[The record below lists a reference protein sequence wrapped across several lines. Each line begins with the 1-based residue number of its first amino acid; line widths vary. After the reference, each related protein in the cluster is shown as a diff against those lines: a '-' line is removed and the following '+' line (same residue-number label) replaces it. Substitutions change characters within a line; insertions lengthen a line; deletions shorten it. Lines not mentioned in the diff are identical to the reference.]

1 MNIADALLKEE
12 DLIRKF
18 EIMFYLQKKESI
30 FFNTTSMIKAEL
42 MRMFLEEQKIPNIDI
57 SEMLTMSLIYTV
69 KRIDS
74 PQERQ
79 RMKDNKQENM
89 EYIQSLGFSDEF
101 AKNAT
106 YYKEGDVPD
115 AERTVE
121 EKILD
126 IFDQFAGLISHRE
139 ERIAYDI
146 PQALDVLEKTNMAS
160 TSNEYLPIFIKYI
173 QEVDESEG
181 AQMGVISDL
190 QKGINALKKEDITN
204 ATRLIYDA
212 REKLEGTFEPYKIG
226 EAKESGNAFFF
237 EDK

>member
-1 MNIADALLKEE
+1 MNIADALLEEE

-30 FFNTTSMIKAEL
+30 FFNTTSMVKAEL
-42 MRMFLEEQKIPNIDI
+42 MRMFLEEQKIEGLDI

-79 RMKDNKQENM
+79 RMQDNKKENL
-89 EYIQSLGFSDEF
+89 EYIQSLGFSKEF
-101 AKNAT
+101 AINAT
-106 YYKEGDVPD
+106 YYKEEDVV
-115 AERTVE
+115 AEERTVQ

-139 ERIAYDI
+139 ERIAYQI
-146 PQALDVLEKTNMAS
+146 PQALDVLEKTNLAS
-160 TSNEYLPIFIKYI
+160 TTNEYLPMFIAFIKKI
-173 QEVDESEG
+173 DESVG
-181 AQMGVISDL
+181 AQMGVVSDL
-190 QKGINALKKEDITN
+190 QKGINTLAKDDITN

-212 REKLEGTFEPYKIG
+212 REKLAGTFEPYKIG
-226 EAKESGNAFFF
+226 ETKESGNAFLLN
-237 EDK
+237 ES